1 MPLHKANATY
11 SFAKNQFQYFIS
23 ALYNGEVITNYGNPN
38 NTLQDFTLFDFAIKY
53 FFKYPLE
60 MEIKIKNFADKQYQT
75 YQNYPSPGRE
85 LLMTINYTIN

>member
-1 MPLHKANATY
+1 MVGREVKGLTTTLNGDF
-11 SFAKNQFQYFIS
+11 SIFMILENQSMLRY
-23 ALYNGEVITNYGNPN
+23 
-38 NTLQDFTLFDFAIKY
+38 FTLFDFSVKY